1 MHFYHAIILGIVEGL
16 TEFLPISSTGHLMLF
31 SNLLKLPQTEFLKSF
46 EVIIQLGAILAVLI
60 LYIKKILNNKSI
72 ILNLIYAFIP
82 TAVIGLV
89 FYKQVKV
96 IMGNILIVPI
106 ALIVGGIIIIL
117 VEEYIQNRVQNA
129 ENSLATNQSK
139 PINSKESFI
148 LGVIQTLAF
157 IPGVS
162 RSGAIIIGGLLRKI
176 SRVEIV
182 EFSFMLALPTMFAA
196 TGLDLLKTGF
206 SFSNNEWSLLAVGF
220 ITAFIIALI
229 AVKTFL
235 KFITTNSFK
244 SFGWYRIIVGIIFLF
259 ILL

>member
-1 MHFYHAIILGIVEGL
+1 MHIYHAIILGIIEGL
-16 TEFLPISSTGHLMLF
+16 TEFLPISSTGHLILF
-31 SNLLKLPQTEFLKSF
+31 SNLLQLPQTEFLKSF

-60 LYIKKILNNKSI
+60 LYIKKILSNKKI

-82 TAVIGLV
+82 TVIIGLL
-89 FYKQVKV
+89 FYKQVKQM
-96 IMGNILIVPI
+96 MGNILIVPI

-117 VEEYIQNRVQNA
+117 VEKYIQNKAKNA
-129 ENSLATNQSK
+129 ENTNNQIK
-139 PINSKESFI
+139 GINNKESLI
-148 LGVIQTLAF
+148 LGIIQTLAF

-162 RSGAIIIGGLLRKI
+162 RSGAIIIGGLMRNI
-176 SRVEIV
+176 SRVEVV

-206 SFSNNEWSLLAVGF
+206 SFSSNEWLLLVIGF
-220 ITAFIIALI
+220 VTAFIVALV

-235 KFITTNSFK
+235 KFITTHSFK
-244 SFGWYRIIVGIIFLF
+244 AFGWYRIIIGIIFLF